1 MSVKYY
7 QASLQ
12 AAKDLMDMG
21 IYGLYDKDADKKTNF
36 YKLFTTLPNAGNNE
50 SIFIKEYLAPTIL
63 HSWTASN
70 LPRSFTGGGTSGTAV
85 NPSLN
90 LVDAF
95 KNLDGTDAT
104 YRSRCC
110 P

>member
-21 IYGLYDKDADKKTNF
+21 IYGLYDKDADKDEF

-50 SIFIKEYLAPTIL
+50 SIFIKNI
-63 HSWTASN
+63 
-70 LPRSFTGGGTSGTAV
+70 
-85 NPSLN
+85 
-90 LVDAF
+90 
-95 KNLDGTDAT
+95 
-104 YRSRCC
+104 
-110 P
+110 